1 MKDRSLGGQR
11 KGRRGTQEIRISVEL
26 HLVVVQIT
34 KNLRFARYNWVT
46 NVPVWFAL
54 FTLEAV
60 SKLHLSVV
68 S

>member
-1 MKDRSLGGQR
+1 M
-11 KGRRGTQEIRISVEL
+11 EL